1 MFNPDFN
8 LDVPT
13 GADLLA
19 EFGLDPQ
26 AISAVIEDD
35 RAMRCPDR
43 GAVFPERRF
52 ADLFPATP
60 GRAAP
65 WRGGGLQEDER

>member
-8 LDVPT
+8 LYVPT

-19 EFGLDPQ
+19 ELGLDPQ

-35 RAMRCPDR
+35 PCHALSRPRRGVSRAPVR
-43 GAVFPERRF
+43 GPLPGNARTGGSVEWRR
-52 ADLFPATP
+52 AL
-60 GRAAP
+60 G
-65 WRGGGLQEDER
+65 E

>member
-19 EFGLDPQ
+19 ELGLDPQ
-26 AISAVIEDD
+26 AISAVIEDG

-43 GAVFPERRF
+43 GAVFSRAPVRGPLPGNARTGGSVEWRR
-52 ADLFPATP
+52 AS
-60 GRAAP
+60 
-65 WRGGGLQEDER
+65 GG

>member
-43 GAVFPERRF
+43 GAVAEFRMY
-52 ADLFPATP
+52 
-60 GRAAP
+60 RAYLCAC
-65 WRGGGLQEDER
+65 